1 MRNEGKEMIMP
12 LLAPLLATLAGNGL
26 GIVADA
32 VTKKGQQYVEDKLGI
47 DLSQKPDAKVLAQW
61 QEAARAHEKEL
72 ISMVFADRANARA
85 MQVEAFKQGDYL
97 AKRFVYYFAT
107 FWSLS
112 ATLYIAFITF
122 GDIPEANV
130 RFADT
135 ILGFI
140 LGTII
145 ATIVQFFF
153 GSSQGSKDKEQAL
166 EVIASTKK

>member
-1 MRNEGKEMIMP
+1 MVLP
-12 LLAPLLATLAGNGL
+12 LLAPLLATLASNGL

-47 DLSQKPDAKVLAQW
+47 DLSQKPTTEALAQW
-61 QEAARAHEKEL
+61 RQAAQAHEREL
-72 ISMVFADRANARA
+72 IQMAYADTADARA
-85 MQVEAFKQGDYL
+85 MQVEALKQGDYL
-97 AKRFVYYFAT
+97 SKRFIYYFAT
-107 FWSLS
+107 FWSV
-112 ATLYIAFITF
+112 AAALYIAFITF
-122 GDIPEANV
+122 GDIPESNV

-153 GSSQGSKDKEQAL
+153 GSSQGSKDKEHAL
-166 EVIASTKK
+166 EVIAGGKK

>member
-1 MRNEGKEMIMP
+1 MILP
-12 LLAPLLATLAGNGL
+12 LLAPLLATLAGNGM

-32 VTKKGQQYVEDKLGI
+32 ITKKGKDYVEDKLGI
-47 DLSQKPDAKVLAQW
+47 DLSQEPSPEVLAQW

-72 ISMVFADRANARA
+72 VSMVFEDRANARA
-85 MQVEAFKQGDYL
+85 MQAAALQQSDLFS
-97 AKRFVYYFAT
+97 KRFVYYFAW
-107 FWSLS
+107 FW
-112 ATLYIAFITF
+112 AVIASTYVGFITF

-140 LGTII
+140 LGTVI

-153 GSSQGSKDKEQAL
+153 GSSLGSKEKDEINLRRSDKSGL
-166 EVIASTKK
+166 D

>member
-1 MRNEGKEMIMP
+1 MVLP

-32 VTKKGQQYVEDKLGI
+32 VTKKGQQYVEEKLGI
-47 DLSQKPDAKVLAQW
+47 DLTQKPTPEALAQW

-72 ISMVFADRANARA
+72 ISMVFEDRSNARA
-85 MQVEAFKQGDYL
+85 MQVAALGQGDNFS
-97 AKRFVYYFAT
+97 KRFVYYFAT
-107 FWSLS
+107 FWSITS
-112 ATLYIAFITF
+112 ALYIAFITF

-153 GSSQGSKDKEQAL
+153 GSSQGSKDKEHAL
-166 EVIASTKK
+166 EVIAGGKK

>member
-1 MRNEGKEMIMP
+1 MILP
-12 LLAPLLATLAGNGL
+12 LLAPLLATLAGNGM

-32 VTKKGQQYVEDKLGI
+32 ITKKGKDYVEDKLGI
-47 DLSQKPDAKVLAQW
+47 DLSQEPSPEVLAQW

-72 ISMVFADRANARA
+72 VSMVFEDRANARA
-85 MQVEAFKQGDYL
+85 MQAAALQQSDLFS
-97 AKRFVYYFAT
+97 KRFVYYFT
-107 FWSLS
+107 WFW
-112 ATLYIAFITF
+112 AVIASTYVGFITF

-140 LGTII
+140 LGTVI

-153 GSSQGSKDKEQAL
+153 GSSLGSKEKDEINLRRSDKSGL
-166 EVIASTKK
+166 D